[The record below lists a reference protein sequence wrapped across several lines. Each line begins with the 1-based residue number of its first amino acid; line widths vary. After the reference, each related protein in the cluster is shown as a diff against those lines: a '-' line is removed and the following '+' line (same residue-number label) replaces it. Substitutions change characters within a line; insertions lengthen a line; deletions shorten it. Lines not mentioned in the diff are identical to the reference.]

1 MTKNDSE
8 NEEKEQINN
17 SNKTT
22 RIDGSLSGLSLT
34 VETEGKKECKELF
47 NETWDK
53 MLTDAENMSDGLDER
68 MNSL

>member
-1 MTKNDSE
+1 MTQNDSDD
-8 NEEKEQINN
+8 EEKN
-17 SNKTT
+17 SNSNSTT

-34 VETEGKKECKELF
+34 VETEGKENCKELF